1 MKSLL
6 IAGGLLAV
14 SFGLGVSSS
23 TALAV
28 GICKCDSKTGFE
40 SACLPICKEA
50 NEKMSFFR
58 PAVYFGKDKKVN
70 ADKTPLNG
78 TSMKF
83 LYLSHPSRAGMESFR
98 KYLEKHRKVAETEFK
113 KMKRAYLHGHVGPEE
128 FKQAEKVR
136 DEALVNY
143 YHGMRAYLT
152 TPSPRPT
159 SQ

>member
-1 MKSLL
+1 MKRVLL
-6 IAGGLLAV
+6 AGGLLALG
-14 SFGLGVSSS
+14 FGMSAGSGP
-23 TALAV
+23 ALAV

-40 SACLPICKEA
+40 NACLPICKEA
-50 NEKMSFFR
+50 NEKTSFFR

-70 ADKTPLNG
+70 ADKNPLNG

-98 KYLEKHRKVAETEFK
+98 KYLEKHRKIAENEYK
-113 KMKRAYLHGHVGPEE
+113 KIKRAYLRGHVGPEE

-152 TPSPRPT
+152 TPSPR
-159 SQ
+159 

>member
-1 MKSLL
+1 MKKLLVASSL
-6 IAGGLLAV
+6 IVA
-14 SFGLGVSSS
+14 GLGMSTGSSA
-23 TALAV
+23 ALAV

-40 SACLPICKEA
+40 TACLPICKEA

-58 PAVYFGKDKKVN
+58 PAVYFGNNKKVN

-83 LYLSHPSRAGMESFR
+83 LYLSHPSRAGMEAFR
-98 KYLEKHRKVAETEFK
+98 KYLEKHRKIAETEFK

-128 FKQAEKVR
+128 FVEAEKLR

-143 YHGMRAYLT
+143 HHGMRAYLT
-152 TPSPRPT
+152 TPSPR
-159 SQ
+159 